1 MDLVVGPRTTA
12 GSRQSRRGKSPVN
25 DNISLDACFTTA
37 DRGHPGARRVPP
49 ELCHLAR
56 AFERSPPSSPL
67 PAPVLRPVDSS
78 PALRHHCPNAT
89 KIYREE
95 DNQQEL
101 FRMLTSGLL
110 QPGGGDDGKH
120 RGGGAETVAVSAASR
135 AEVLRCMD
143 EMERIKPIINAEAET
158 YRMRLPEAPRVRPP
172 PVHAD
177 PPPRAG
183 ARTRDRQPRRRPHRW
198 NDSPRGNGTFSP
210 RHRRS

>member
-1 MDLVVGPRTTA
+1 MAYCSLVVET
-12 GSRQSRRGKSPVN
+12 
-25 DNISLDACFTTA
+25 
-37 DRGHPGARRVPP
+37 
-49 ELCHLAR
+49 
-56 AFERSPPSSPL
+56 
-67 PAPVLRPVDSS
+67 
-78 PALRHHCPNAT
+78 
-89 KIYREE
+89 
-95 DNQQEL
+95 
-101 FRMLTSGLL
+101 M
-110 QPGGGDDGKH
+110 GKH
-120 RGGGAETVAVSAASR
+120 RDWRSQKHAKRCRAYE

-183 ARTRDRQPRRRPHRW
+183 LELATSTTEATPHRW